1 MYSFGQGTSLEMP
14 NATRWS
20 LHSTCHNCSRF
31 LACNMAWAVLPACF
45 LPCCAALAMAHYC
58 LPWKCWERFWGE
70 KEDLHACGCGSA
82 LCEQWVLLPPRLRTK
97 DCFIC
102 LLKHTFHSQI
112 LILVG
117 LGRLWKRSDWG
128 IRLGLQDGKKQ
139 WWIEEQNGDCDI
151 DLCKIDVNFLATAS
165 LICLLSMSSNLT
177 CLKNW

>member
-1 MYSFGQGTSLEMP
+1 MP

-20 LHSTCHNCSRF
+20 LRSTCHNCSRF

-45 LPCCAALAMAHYC
+45 LPCCAPLAMVHYC

-82 LCEQWVLLPPRLRTK
+82 LWAVSASASQAEDEGLLHLSPEAYISLTDSHFGK
-97 DCFIC
+97 TG
-102 LLKHTFHSQI
+102 KA
-112 LILVG
+112 VE
-117 LGRLWKRSDWG
+117 KSDWG

-165 LICLLSMSSNLT
+165 LICLLSMSCNLT